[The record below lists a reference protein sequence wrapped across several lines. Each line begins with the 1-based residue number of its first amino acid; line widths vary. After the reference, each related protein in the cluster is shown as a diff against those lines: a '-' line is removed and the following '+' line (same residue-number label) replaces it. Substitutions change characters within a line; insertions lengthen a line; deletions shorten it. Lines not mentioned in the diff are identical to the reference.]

1 MEQGYVCIKR
11 VRQTHNY
18 MLLIIRLN
26 EVLCSSSIQKL
37 RYNYLSISYV
47 YKSNR
52 SRAFG
57 HCLASINFGRSI
69 CPSILPH
76 MPEFYT
82 LGKFT

>member
-18 MLLIIRLN
+18 ILLIIRLN
-26 EVLCSSSIQKL
+26 EVLCSSSIHNL
-37 RYNYLSISYV
+37 CYNYLCISYLINQIGV
-47 YKSNR
+47 GHLDAFSPVSN
-52 SRAFG
+52 
-57 HCLASINFGRSI
+57 LGRSI